1 MNYFL
6 AKTEP
11 SSYSIEDLQAE
22 GVATWNG
29 VKNPQAIKFIKE
41 MQPGDRVFIY
51 HSGDNPGI
59 AGLAEVVSEPEPDP
73 KIKKSWTV
81 DLKFLTSFDEIV
93 TLQDIKATKKFEDF
107 RLVRQGRLS
116 TMSVPEDFVEW
127 LKKDKKLKF

>member
-11 SSYSIEDLQAE
+11 STYSIEDLQAD
-22 GVATWNG
+22 GVTVWNG
-29 VKNPQAIKFIKE
+29 VKNPQAIKAIKE

-59 AGLAEVVSEPEPDP
+59 AGLAEVVSEPSPDP
-73 KIKKSWTV
+73 QIKKSWTV
-81 DLKFLTSFDEIV
+81 DLKYLTSFDKMIGLAE
-93 TLQDIKATKKFEDF
+93 IKATKKFDDF

-127 LKKDKKLKF
+127 LKKEKKLKF

>member
-11 SSYSIEDLQAE
+11 SSYSIDDLEAE
-22 GVATWNG
+22 QVATWNG

-41 MQPGDRVFIY
+41 MRPGDRVFIY
-51 HSGDNPGI
+51 HSGGQTGI
-59 AGLAEVVSEPEPDP
+59 AGLAEVISDPEPDP
-73 KIKKSWTV
+73 KIKKSWKV
-81 DLKFLTSFDEIV
+81 DLKFLTSFDYLITLREIKE
-93 TLQDIKATKKFEDF
+93 TGKFADF

-127 LKKDKKLKF
+127 LKIEKHLKF